1 MNAGPV
7 IYDEGDYFGRTVNIA
22 ARIASE
28 AGPEEVLVGEAV
40 LATGGS
46 DGVSFEE
53 RGGRSQGHRRPGSA
67 VPRRHGGGSRPRL
80 SSRRSRDL
88 RPCGIDTPC
97 RMLEVRA
104 NLMPRREGGVQ
115 RRHDLD
121 WLRVIAVFLLPP
133 FHSARVFDPFEDFY
147 VHSAETSEALFW
159 SVIAFIG
166 VWQMELLFVLAGAA
180 SWYAFGRRTAHE
192 YRIERVKRL
201 LVPFLF
207 GLVVIVPIQSY
218 LAIVWRD
225 GGGSILTTADY
236 WTMHREFGGYD
247 GGHARHLWFIL
258 YLFLYSMVA
267 APLFA
272 RRARGAATLGAPVPG
287 PDACAVHRRR
297 GAVARGRP
305 AEPLLLVR
313 AVRRRIPARA
323 SEPRLETAIDD
334 AWRWLAPVAGALV
347 AGQLWLWISG
357 TGERWDTGAM
367 SVVLDLWSA
376 TVTWV
381 SVLALLALG
390 KRYLS
395 FETAF
400 LRWGNEAAYP
410 IYLLHQ
416 SVIIVVAWAALTR
429 SRRRRRGS
437 WWCSWARCS
446 RPSRSTSSS

>member
-1 MNAGPV
+1 
-7 IYDEGDYFGRTVNIA
+7 
-22 ARIASE
+22 
-28 AGPEEVLVGEAV
+28 
-40 LATGGS
+40 
-46 DGVSFEE
+46 
-53 RGGRSQGHRRPGSA
+53 
-67 VPRRHGGGSRPRL
+67 
-80 SSRRSRDL
+80 
-88 RPCGIDTPC
+88 
-97 RMLEVRA
+97 MLEVRA
-104 NLMPRREGGVQ
+104 NLMPREGGVQ

-121 WLRVIAVFLLPP
+121 WLRVIAVFLLLP

-159 SVIAFIG
+159 SVIAFIA

-192 YRIERVKRL
+192 YRRERVKRL

-225 GGGSILTTADY
+225 GGGSIPAFTADY

-247 GGHARHLWFIL
+247 GGFTPGHLWFIL

-272 RRARGAATLGAPVPG
+272 RWRARTGPRRWVLWYLALMPLVLYIGDAVPWPEDG
-287 PDACAVHRRR
+287 PQNLFYSFALFV
-297 GAVARGRP
+297 GGF
-305 AEPLLLVR
+305 LLV
-313 AVRRRIPARA
+313 
-323 SEPRLETAIDD
+323 SEPRLEAAIDD
-334 AWRWLAPVAGALV
+334 AWRWLTPVAGALI

-357 TGERWDTGAM
+357 TGERWDTGAT

-416 SVIIVVAWAALTR
+416 SVIIVVAWSALTAFALPALPGFMVV
-429 SRRRRRGS
+429 SVGS
-437 WWCSWARCS
+437 LLTTVALYELVVKRTNLTRFLFGMKPLARLP
-446 RPSRSTSSS
+446 REHRAHVPAVR

>member
-1 MNAGPV
+1 
-7 IYDEGDYFGRTVNIA
+7 
-22 ARIASE
+22 
-28 AGPEEVLVGEAV
+28 
-40 LATGGS
+40 
-46 DGVSFEE
+46 
-53 RGGRSQGHRRPGSA
+53 
-67 VPRRHGGGSRPRL
+67 
-80 SSRRSRDL
+80 
-88 RPCGIDTPC
+88 
-97 RMLEVRA
+97 MLEVRE
-104 NLMPRREGGVQ
+104 NLMPRQEGGVQ

-121 WLRVIAVFLLPP
+121 WLRVIAVFLLLP

-225 GGGSILTTADY
+225 GGGSIPAFTADY
-236 WTMHREFGGYD
+236 WTMQREFGGYD
-247 GGHARHLWFIL
+247 GGFTPGHLWFIL

-272 RRARGAATLGAPVPG
+272 RWRARAGPRRWVFWYLTLMPLVLYIGDAVPWPEDG
-287 PDACAVHRRR
+287 PQNLFYSFALFV
-297 GAVARGRP
+297 GGF
-305 AEPLLLVR
+305 LLV
-313 AVRRRIPARA
+313 
-323 SEPRLETAIDD
+323 SEPRLEAAIDD

-357 TGERWDTGAM
+357 TGERWDTGVI

-376 TVTWV
+376 TVVWV

-390 KRYLS
+390 KRFLS

-416 SVIIVVAWAALTR
+416 SVIIVVAWAALTAFALPALPGFMAVFM
-429 SRRRRRGS
+429 GS
-437 WWCSWARCS
+437 LFTTVALYELVVKRTNATRFLFGMKPLARVP
-446 RPSRSTSSS
+446 REHRAHVPAVR